1 MTNDERTSPF
11 QICRNRIQRIVESLF
26 EDFDGFVYTTSSDR
40 FGTTRLKFGII
51 TDSESVVPIEDE
63 LWRTIRAREWDASN
77 RDRPLRGNELELV
90 LHSLAE
96 RGSYSDRGMRPGW
109 RLLDRADKTGT
120 TPSPDEVIFPQNLRR
135 ARETRR
141 LPRQPSV

>member
-1 MTNDERTSPF
+1 MTSDERTSPF

-51 TDSESVVPIEDE
+51 SDSESVVPIEDE

-77 RDRPLRGNELELV
+77 RDRPLRGNELELI

-96 RGSYSDRGMRPGW
+96 RGSYSDRGSRPGW
-109 RLLDRADKTGT
+109 RMLDRGEETAVTR
-120 TPSPDEVIFPQNLRR
+120 SRNEVIYSQNVRR
-135 ARETRR
+135 ARENRR
-141 LPRQPSV
+141 LPRQP

>member
-1 MTNDERTSPF
+1 MTSDEQTSPF

-40 FGTTRLKFGII
+40 LGTTRLKFGII
-51 TDSESVVPIEDE
+51 TDSNYVVPIEDE

-90 LHSLAE
+90 LHSLSE

-109 RLLDRADKTGT
+109 RLLDREDKTAG
-120 TPSPDEVIFPQNLRR
+120 TPSPSDVIYSQNVRR
-135 ARETRR
+135 ARENRR
-141 LPRQPSV
+141 LPRVP